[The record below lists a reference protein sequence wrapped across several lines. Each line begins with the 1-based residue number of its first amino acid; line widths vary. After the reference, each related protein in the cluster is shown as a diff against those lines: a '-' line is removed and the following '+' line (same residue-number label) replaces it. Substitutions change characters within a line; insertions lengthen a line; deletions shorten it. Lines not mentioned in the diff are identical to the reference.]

1 MNTYSLSRIAGAL
14 VVALG
19 VSASVVSTDVSANI
33 TTSAVKGQVVGPK
46 GNAAVGT
53 KVTIIHLPSGTKKT
67 ATVNNS
73 GLFTAKGLRVGGP
86 YKIILDSNAFE
97 DTTVQDVYLT
107 LGETYPMNIAL
118 NLQQDIETIVVTG
131 RSVSM
136 NSGGTGPSA
145 HFSSEDLKRA
155 PAINRDLK
163 DIVRV
168 DPRIYVDES
177 SSDAIQCGGGNPRFN
192 SLTVDGVRM
201 NDSFG
206 LNDNGYPTTRIPFSY
221 DSIDQVSVELAPF
234 DVKYGGFTSCNINA
248 VTKSGNNEVF
258 GSVFYD
264 YTNDSMKGDSIEGE
278 HLDNG
283 SYSEKRYGFNLGIPL
298 INDTL
303 FLFAS
308 YEKLEGAQL
317 FEYSPLGDKVSQADL
332 DRVNQISIDKYGYT
346 AGGTPASMPID
357 DEKILIKV
365 DWNINEDH
373 RASFIYNFNDGF
385 KLDQSDEWGMTLDNH
400 FYESGAELNSFVAS
414 VNSDWSDNFSTEI
427 RVGHTELENRQVS
440 LDTASGF
447 GEVQIKHGGT
457 TIFLGPDD
465 SRQSNEM
472 NWESTNFKFSG
483 SYYLDEHTITAGYE
497 YESLTAFNLFMQHT
511 IGEYR
516 FGSIDNYEDGLADR
530 VYYNNSAGTNVPSD
544 ASQEF
549 TYGLHTVY
557 IQDEYTLTDIDI
569 TLTYGLRYDRYTS
582 NDNPRY
588 NAQFEGRYGIR
599 NDKNMDGI
607 DLIQPRFGFNWVV
620 EDNLEVR
627 GGFGLYSGGNP
638 NVWLS
643 NSYSNDGLVNIGLK
657 ECMNINPWDTCSN
670 SGVSYSGTKID
681 LFNTPSVDSRGP
693 GFGVPQVMHDDIQG
707 LDELSGN
714 GSVNATHPDFEIP
727 SEWKYTIGATYTTE
741 SDYIISVDLLHN
753 RKQDSA
759 TVIDYSLQHVA
770 GGETF
775 DGRPTYESRPTNDG
789 SSTNS
794 SEYVLTNTSR
804 DGSSTILSF
813 ALSKSY
819 DFGLDMAFG
828 YSYTKSEDANPMT
841 NAVAGSNYGNLATID
856 ALNPSMATSD
866 YEIPHRFTMNLSY
879 GLELISGL
887 ETRFSLFGQASEGQ
901 AYSYTYDDSDGAFGD
916 SNWQGSRQLLY
927 IPTVDDEN
935 VVYGADKDG
944 NPFDKAAF
952 DAFIAAEGLTRGE
965 VTGRNEQNADW
976 WVSFDLKINQE
987 IPGLMDGHKGNAF
1000 FIIKNIGNMINDDWG
1015 VMKQGQF
1022 VGNRM
1027 VEMSIEDDK
1036 YVYEKFNDGN
1046 QDQTFYKDS
1055 SLWEMRIGISYD
1067 F

>member
-1 MNTYSLSRIAGAL
+1 MNTHSLSRIAGAL

-19 VSASVVSTDVSANI
+19 LSTSVVSTDVTANT
-33 TTSAVKGQVVGPK
+33 TTSSVKGQVVGPK
-46 GNAAVGT
+46 GNAAIGT
-53 KVTIIHLPSGTKKT
+53 KVTIVHVPSGTTKT

-86 YKIILDSNAFE
+86 YKIVLDSNTFE
-97 DTTVQDVYLT
+97 DTTVEDVYLT
-107 LGETYPMNIAL
+107 LGETYPMNISL
-118 NLQQDIETIVVTG
+118 NPQQNIETIVVTG

-145 HFSSEDLKRA
+145 HFNADDLKYA
-155 PAINRDLK
+155 PSINRDLK

-168 DPRIYVDES
+168 DPRIYIDES
-177 SSDAIQCGGGNPRFN
+177 RSDAIQCGGGNPRFN

-248 VTKSGNNEVF
+248 VTKSGTNEVH

-264 YTNDSMKGDSIEGE
+264 YSNDSMKGDSIEGE
-278 HLDNG
+278 HQDNG
-283 SYSEKRYGFNLGIPL
+283 DYDDKRFGFNIGLPL
-298 INDTL
+298 IDDTL

-317 FEYSPLGDKVSQADL
+317 FEYSPLGDKVSQADI

-346 AGGTPASMPID
+346 AGGTPASMPVE
-357 DEKILIKV
+357 DEKILIKL

-373 RASFIYNFNDGF
+373 RASFIYNYNDGF

-400 FYESGAELNSFVAS
+400 FYESGAELNSFAAS
-414 VNSDWSDNFSTEI
+414 LNSDWSDNFSTEVRI
-427 RVGHTELENRQVS
+427 GHTELENRQTS
-440 LDTASGF
+440 LDAASEF
-447 GEVQIKHGGT
+447 GEVQIRHGGT

-472 NWESTNFKFSG
+472 NWETTTFKLSG

-497 YESLTAFNLFMQHT
+497 YESLTAFNLFMQHSV
-511 IGEYR
+511 GEYR
-516 FGSIDNYEDGLADR
+516 FGSIDDYENGLADR

-549 TYGLHTVY
+549 TYGLHTFY
-557 IQDEYTLTDIDI
+557 IQDEYTLSDIDMTI
-569 TLTYGLRYDRYTS
+569 TVGLRYDRYTS

-588 NAQFEGRYGIR
+588 NAQFEERYGIR

-607 DLIQPRFGFNWVV
+607 DLIQPRVGFNWAV
-620 EDNLEVR
+620 EDNLEIR

-643 NSYSNDGLVNIGLK
+643 NSYSNDGLVNISQRAKYHNDIIPMIDGK
-657 ECMNINPWDTCSN
+657 
-670 SGVSYSGTKID
+670 YD
-681 LFNTPSVDSRGP
+681 LFNTPSSDPRGP
-693 GFGVPQVMHDDIQG
+693 GFGVPQVMVDSIQS

-714 GSVNATHPDFEIP
+714 ASVNATDPNFEIP
-727 SEWKYTIGATYTTE
+727 SEWKYALGATYTTDN
-741 SDYIISVDLLHN
+741 DYIISADILHN

-759 TVIDYSLQHVA
+759 TILDYNLEY
-770 GGETF
+770 GPNTF
-775 DGRPTYESRPTNDG
+775 DGRPTYQSVTHASGVDNV
-789 SSTNS
+789 SN
-794 SEYVLTNTSR
+794 EYVLTNTKS
-804 DGSSTILSF
+804 DGSSTIISL
-813 ALSKSY
+813 AVSKSF
-819 DFGLDMAFG
+819 DFGLDASFG

-841 NAVAGSNYGNLATID
+841 SAVAGSNYGNLATTD
-856 ALNPSMATSD
+856 ALNPPITTSN
-866 YEIPHRFTMNLSY
+866 YEIPHRFTMNLTY
-879 GLELISGL
+879 GVELIDGL

-916 SNWQGSRQLLY
+916 SNWNGDRQLVY
-927 IPTVDDEN
+927 IPTLDDTNVD
-935 VVYGADKDG
+935 YSAD
-944 NPFDKAAF
+944 FDKEAF
-952 DAFIAAEGLTRGE
+952 NAFIAAEGLTRGE
-965 VTGRNEQNADW
+965 ITGRNAQNADW
-976 WVSFDLKINQE
+976 HVSFDVKISQE
-987 IPGLMDGHKGNAF
+987 IPGLVEGHRGNAF
-1000 FIIKNIGNMINDDWG
+1000 FIIKNVGNMLNDDWG

-1027 VEMSIEDDK
+1027 VEMSLQDNGKYLYEAFNSGNEDQN
-1036 YVYEKFNDGN
+1036 Y
-1046 QDQTFYKDS
+1046 YKDA
-1055 SLWEMRIGISYD
+1055 SLWEMRVGVSYD

>member
-19 VSASVVSTDVSANI
+19 LSTSVVSTDVTANI
-33 TTSAVKGQVVGPK
+33 TTSSVKGQVIGPK
-46 GNAAVGT
+46 GNAAIGT
-53 KVTIIHLPSGTKKT
+53 KVTIVHVPSGTTKT

-86 YKIILDSNAFE
+86 YKIILDSNTFE
-97 DTTVQDVYLT
+97 DTTVEDVYLT
-107 LGETYPMNIAL
+107 LGETYPMNISL
-118 NLQQDIETIVVTG
+118 NPQQNIETIVVTG

-145 HFSSEDLKRA
+145 HFNADDLKYA
-155 PAINRDLK
+155 PSINRDLK

-168 DPRIYVDES
+168 DPRIYIDES
-177 SSDAIQCGGGNPRFN
+177 RSDAIQCGGGNPRFN

-248 VTKSGNNEVF
+248 VTKSGTNEVH

-264 YTNDSMKGDSIEGE
+264 YSNDSLKGDSIEGE
-278 HLDNG
+278 HQDNG
-283 SYSEKRYGFNLGIPL
+283 EYDDKRFGFNIGLPL
-298 INDTL
+298 IEDTL

-317 FEYSPLGDKVSQADL
+317 FEYSPLGDKVSQADI

-346 AGGTPASMPID
+346 AGGTPASMPVE
-357 DEKILIKV
+357 DEKILIKL

-373 RASFIYNFNDGF
+373 RASFIYNYNDGF

-400 FYESGAELNSFVAS
+400 FYESGAELNSFAAS
-414 VNSDWSDNFSTEI
+414 LNSDWSDNFSTEVRI
-427 RVGHTELENRQVS
+427 GHTELENRQTS
-440 LDTASGF
+440 LDAASGF
-447 GEVQIKHGGT
+447 GEVQIKQGGT

-472 NWESTNFKFSG
+472 NWETTTFKLSG

-497 YESLTAFNLFMQHT
+497 YESLTAFNLFMQHS

-516 FGSIDNYEDGLADR
+516 FNSIDDYENGLASA

-549 TYGLHTVY
+549 TYGLHTFYV
-557 IQDEYTLTDIDI
+557 QDEYTLSDIDM
-569 TLTYGLRYDRYTS
+569 TLTVGLRYDRYTS

-588 NAQFEGRYGIR
+588 NAQFEERYGIR

-607 DLIQPRFGFNWVV
+607 DLIQPRVGFNWAV
-620 EDNLEVR
+620 EDNLEIR

-643 NSYSNDGLVNIGLK
+643 NSYSNDGLVNIGQRAK
-657 ECMNINPWDTCSN
+657 YHQDTIPMIDGN
-670 SGVSYSGTKID
+670 YD
-681 LFNTPSVDSRGP
+681 LFNTPSSDPRGP
-693 GFGVPQVMHDDIQG
+693 GFGVPQVMVDSIQS

-714 GSVNATHPDFEIP
+714 GSVNATDPNFEIP
-727 SEWKYTIGATYTTE
+727 SEWKYALGATYTTDN
-741 SDYIISVDLLHN
+741 DYIISADILHN

-759 TVIDYSLQHVA
+759 TIIDYNLEY
-770 GGETF
+770 GPNTF
-775 DGRPTYESRPTNDG
+775 DGRPTYQSVTHASGIDNV
-789 SSTNS
+789 SN
-794 SEYVLTNTSR
+794 EYVLTNTKS
-804 DGSSTILSF
+804 DGSSTIISL
-813 ALSKSY
+813 ALSKSF
-819 DFGLDMAFG
+819 DFGLDASFG

-841 NAVAGSNYGNLATID
+841 SAVAGSNYGNLATTD
-856 ALNPSMATSD
+856 ALNPPITTSN
-866 YEIPHRFTMNLSY
+866 YEVPHRFTMNLSY
-879 GLELISGL
+879 GVELIDGL

-901 AYSYTYDDSDGAFGD
+901 AYSFTYDDSDNPRSSSGRNGFGD
-916 SNWQGSRQLLY
+916 SNWNGDRQLLY
-927 IPTVDDEN
+927 IPTLDDPNVDYTDGFDEE
-935 VVYGADKDG
+935 
-944 NPFDKAAF
+944 AF
-952 DAFIAAEGLTRGE
+952 NAFIAAEGLTRGE
-965 VTGRNEQNADW
+965 ITGRNAQNADW
-976 WVSFDLKINQE
+976 HVSFDVKISQE
-987 IPGLMDGHKGNAF
+987 IPGLVEGHRGNAF
-1000 FIIKNIGNMINDDWG
+1000 FIIKNVGNMLNDDWG
-1015 VMKQGQF
+1015 VMKQGEF

-1027 VEMSIEDDK
+1027 VEMSLQDDGKYLYTAFNKGNEDQN
-1036 YVYEKFNDGN
+1036 Y
-1046 QDQTFYKDS
+1046 YKDA
-1055 SLWEMRIGISYD
+1055 SLWEVRIGVSYD